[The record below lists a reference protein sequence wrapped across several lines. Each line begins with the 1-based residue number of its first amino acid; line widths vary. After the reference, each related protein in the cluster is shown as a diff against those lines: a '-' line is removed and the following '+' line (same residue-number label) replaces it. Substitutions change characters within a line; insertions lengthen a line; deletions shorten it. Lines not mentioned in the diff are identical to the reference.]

1 MLVFDIP
8 YQRRLG
14 TKLPSHFSLFH
25 KYQTHQSIMHFIHPL
40 HYIASKITISGYIPF
55 TQSQDFIYRNIKIT
69 FYAASPNNIKIHEI
83 IPSSAMPKFLSGG
96 YILIAVTIKAEFS
109 QPSDDDISASAGMWL
124 AQPPSPCC
132 PAACH

>member
-1 MLVFDIP
+1 
-8 YQRRLG
+8 
-14 TKLPSHFSLFH
+14 
-25 KYQTHQSIMHFIHPL
+25 
-40 HYIASKITISGYIPF
+40 
-55 TQSQDFIYRNIKIT
+55 
-69 FYAASPNNIKIHEI
+69 
-83 IPSSAMPKFLSGG
+83 MPKFLSGG

>member
-1 MLVFDIP
+1 MRKLHTLLVFDIP

-25 KYQTHQSIMHFIHPL
+25 KYQTQQSIMHFIHPL

-55 TQSQDFIYRNIKIT
+55 TLPQAFIYR
-69 FYAASPNNIKIHEI
+69 NIKIHEI

-124 AQPPSPCC
+124 APPPSPCC
-132 PAACH
+132 LSLVL